1 MSEFRGFGKQAL
13 PFFKALA
20 FHQSK
25 AWFEENRAIYERD
38 VVEPMLALLDD
49 LNARFAKKKIPLK
62 ANGKKS
68 IFRLHRDIR
77 FSKDK
82 SPYKTHS
89 GAVLTRTGEKMSGS
103 GLLYLHI
110 DATGSFAAA
119 GFYMPEPANLAK
131 MRKAI
136 AAPKKKFGDLLKA
149 LKKDG
154 LELDDYA
161 QLTRVPRGFE
171 KLKDGPLDSAIRM
184 KSFTVDEA
192 LPVKLLSSAKLPDA
206 LVDFTERAMPLL
218 KFGWAAMD

>member
-1 MSEFRGFGKQAL
+1 MAAFQGFGKQAL
-13 PFFKALA
+13 PFFKGLA
-20 FHQSK
+20 FHQNK
-25 AWFEENRAIYERD
+25 AWFEENRALYEHD
-38 VVEPMLALLDD
+38 VLEPMLALLDD
-49 LNARFAKKKIPLK
+49 LNVRFAKKKIPLK
-62 ANGKKS
+62 ADGKKS

-82 SPYKTHS
+82 SPYKTHC
-89 GAVLTRTGEKMSGS
+89 GAVMTRTGGKMSGS

-110 DATGSFAAA
+110 DPTGCFAAV

-136 AAPKKKFGDLLKA
+136 ASPAKKFGDMLKV
-149 LKKDG
+149 LKKNG

-192 LPVKLLSSAKLPDA
+192 LQGKLVSSPKLPDA
-206 LVDFTERAMPLL
+206 LVDFTQRAMPLL